1 MDSLSKLNIGC
12 SRIDNT
18 EQWDDDT
25 RKDLMYSE
33 IKNWCNT
40 FLSLDKNILETSIS
54 ASHARERRKEAVKK
68 ILNL

>member
-1 MDSLSKLNIGC
+1 MESLSQLILGC

-25 RKDLMYSE
+25 KKDMMYSE
-33 IKNWCNT
+33 IKHWCNT

-54 ASHARERRKEAVKK
+54 DSHARERRKEAVSK